1 MGGWVCWC
9 AWVSR
14 RIYCVTKTIFRAN
27 WWCFQRNSV
36 GSNLVG
42 RFCFNVLVLL
52 FWFALL
58 VLGGVSVWVGELLA
72 EWVGGLVLGV
82 SELVGETVGGRMW
95 VGG

>member
-42 RFCFNVLVLL
+42 RFCFNVFVLL
-52 FWFALL
+52 FWYILRSIYFKRSPQLA
-58 VLGGVSVWVGELLA
+58 VELGHLCGLENLYSAKGE
-72 EWVGGLVLGV
+72 
-82 SELVGETVGGRMW
+82 
-95 VGG
+95 